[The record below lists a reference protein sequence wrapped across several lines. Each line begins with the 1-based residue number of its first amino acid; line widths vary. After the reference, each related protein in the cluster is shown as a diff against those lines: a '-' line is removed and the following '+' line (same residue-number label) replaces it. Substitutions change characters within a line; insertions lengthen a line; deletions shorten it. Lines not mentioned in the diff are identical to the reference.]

1 MRMTRWRLAVL
12 ATLATLAL
20 TGCLRFSADLT
31 LSDDDTVSG
40 SFVVAVKEGTGDHY
54 GMTDR
59 AMSEEIWSDYP
70 AAKVLS
76 DAKIGNYSG
85 DDYKGIVVKFADE
98 PLATFA
104 PTADAWGIQR
114 VGDEFVV
121 SGPSNATTSA
131 AAADSTGDGPLSGD
145 IGQLDDSEFTVT
157 VAFPGDVASTNG
169 TVKGKTVTW
178 NLSDGPTTLDAR
190 GSAIPTRDSAIT
202 MAYVMF
208 AVIALG
214 AAAYALS
221 GRIARRFR

>member
-31 LSDDDTVSG
+31 LSHDDTVSG
-40 SFVVAVKEGTGDHY
+40 RFVVAVKKGTGDHY

-70 AAKVLS
+70 AAKALS

-85 DDYKGIVVKFADE
+85 DGYQGIVVRFSDA

-104 PTADAWGIQR
+104 PTVDAWGIQR
-114 VGDEFVV
+114 VGDDFVV
-121 SGPSNATTSA
+121 SGPSNATTAAVSA
-131 AAADSTGDGPLSGD
+131 DPTGDGGLSGD
-145 IGQLDDSEFTVT
+145 MGQLDDSEFTVAVT
-157 VAFPGDVASTNG
+157 FPGAVASTNG
-169 TVKGKTVTW
+169 TLKGKTVTW
-178 NLSDGPTTLDAR
+178 NFSDGPTTLDAR
-190 GSAIPTRDSAIT
+190 GSAIPTRDSSIT

-214 AAAYALS
+214 AAAYALA
-221 GRIARRFR
+221 GRVTRRLR